1 MPLNLI
7 DYASVGP
14 DKVKLKF
21 GRTIKISSIINA
33 KFIVQT
39 SAATPTLVSN
49 PFKTINSIAD
59 YNTISRTLTLY
70 WDKVLVSGQE
80 YYIRLVGLLDSANE
94 VVPEEYVVFTKR
106 DSATPS
112 GFSTSSGSSTSVT
125 SVIEEVLVEDNSVLS
140 EVYSSY
146 QIIAK
151 NPDFYIDSVEP
162 KNGEFYIA
170 NNSNLGRVLITFSSR
185 PASNFLSNKYFKA
198 QRKKI
203 QKSPSRWENVTTIVQ
218 MHSWKPEVYVDFPSL
233 NDATPSYYTE
243 GKNYFGKGYKYK
255 ITVSKDIG
263 I

>member
-21 GRTIKISSIINA
+21 GRTIKISSMTDD

-39 SAATPTLVSN
+39 SAATPTLVSK
-49 PFKTINSIAD
+49 PFKAINSIAD
-59 YNTISRTLTLY
+59 YNTIARTLTLY

-80 YYIRLVGLLDSANE
+80 YYIRLVGLLDAANE
-94 VVPEEYVVFTKR
+94 VVPEEYIVFTKQ

-112 GFSTSSGSSTSVT
+112 GFSTSV
-125 SVIEEVLVEDNSVLS
+125 VPVVEEVLVEDNSVLS
-140 EVYSSY
+140 EVYTSY

-151 NPDFYIDSVEP
+151 NPDFYIDSVKP
-162 KNGEFYIA
+162 KNGDFYIA
-170 NNSNLGRVLITFSSR
+170 NDNNFGRSVITFNAR
-185 PASNFLSNKYFKA
+185 PASNFLTNKYFRA

-203 QKSPSRWENVTTIVQ
+203 QKSPSRWENISTLVQ
-218 MHSWKPEVYVDFPSL
+218 MHSWKPEVYLDFPSL
-233 NDATPSYYTE
+233 NDATPSYYTD
-243 GKNYFGKGYKYK
+243 GKQYFEKGYKYR
-255 ITVSKDIG
+255 ITVSKDVG